1 MIFWTKF
8 AQKEYLQTK
17 TKKANTTIEF
27 CIFELVYNSTYS
39 ITNFNLNWQF
49 GFFFSFDQIYSK
61 RVFPVENGK
70 SSLVCASMVVTYYI
84 KLYFRQAQ
92 NGTLMSLLLL
102 IEETINISWYYC
114 VISQK
119 KKNINSLN
127 RCYRNVGITSD
138 FIFKF
143 I

>member
-1 MIFWTKF
+1 MISGPNLPKKYISS
-8 AQKEYLQTK
+8 QKR
-17 TKKANTTIEF
+17 KKVNITIEF
-27 CIFELVYNSTYS
+27 YIFKLVYNSTYS
-39 ITNFNLNWQF
+39 ITNFSLNWQF
-49 GFFFSFDQIYSK
+49 GFFFSFDQIYSR

-70 SSLVCASMVVTYYI
+70 STLVCASTVVTYCI

>member
-1 MIFWTKF
+1 MISGPNLPKKYISS
-8 AQKEYLQTK
+8 QKR
-17 TKKANTTIEF
+17 KKVNITIEF
-27 CIFELVYNSTYS
+27 YIFNYK
-39 ITNFNLNWQF
+39 FQF
-49 GFFFSFDQIYSK
+49 KLTVWIFFSFDQIYSR

-70 SSLVCASMVVTYYI
+70 SALVCASMVVTYCI

-143 I
+143 IQL